1 MCGVC
6 LVYVTDPLAV
16 RRTLGFNWPA
26 RSEGLD
32 AHVQILELMRTGR
45 LQTVVGDNVEWD
57 QLPQALARMAARET
71 TGRLVVTTGAHD

>member
-1 MCGVC
+1 M
-6 LVYVTDPLAV
+6 
-16 RRTLGFNWPA
+16 
-26 RSEGLD
+26 
-32 AHVQILELMRTGR
+32 QILELMRTGR